1 VNIIEWRAPCEG
13 WRKRLSSAQARVTPR
28 LKNIWLCAIGLRVGE
43 EDLRVFA
50 TKAFRRFQR
59 KEGIADEALCE
70 AIGRAERDLVDA
82 DLGGCLIKQRVAR
95 PGQGRRG
102 GFRTIIAYRAGDRS
116 VFLYGFA
123 KSAMANMSA
132 ADERDLQ
139 DYGGM
144 LLALDGRGIRAMI
157 EDDELTEVACDD
169 KG

>member
-1 VNIIEWRAPCEG
+1 VARAL
-13 WRKRLSSAQARVTPR
+13 RRLAQTPQFSAGSGDASVEKHMALCYRSPR
-28 LKNIWLCAIGLRVGE
+28 GGGV
-43 EDLRVFA
+43 
-50 TKAFRRFQR
+50 
-59 KEGIADEALCE
+59 ADEALCE